1 MTNLVVLCTWED
13 GRMMTL
19 KVYSKMSECTAI
31 LSLQGNILSQ
41 YVGTGSTS
49 LSIAAAWQTEGYSPQ
64 NVYK

>member
-13 GRMMTL
+13 GRTMTL

-49 LSIAAAWQTEGYSPQ
+49 LSIAAAW
-64 NVYK
+64 